1 MIVSI
6 MQPAYLPWLGYF
18 DRLARSDLHIVL
30 DSVALSKQNFTN
42 RNRVR
47 GSTGPVW
54 LSVPVQRQRAD
65 QRITDTLIGP
75 DHGWMRKHWETLR
88 QSYRRAPHWER
99 YAGFLETFYQSP
111 RSRLVEVLDPSTAWL
126 RETLAITTPIVRAS
140 TLDVPGTK
148 AELVLQLCLAVGAT
162 TYLSGP
168 FGRDYLDPRAFDA
181 AGIALEYHDYVHPR
195 YPQRDATFEPYLSV
209 LDLLCHCGPDSFDI
223 LRGRRTDVSAQAT
236 SVSDWAPSPV
246 A

>member
-47 GSTGPVW
+47 GNAGPVW
-54 LSVPVQRQRAD
+54 LTVPVQRKHAD
-65 QRITDTLIGP
+65 QRITETLVGP
-75 DHGWMRKHWETLR
+75 VGSWKKKHWATLR
-88 QSYRRAPHWER
+88 QAYGRTTYWPH
-99 YAGFLETFYQSP
+99 YAGFLEAYYQTP
-111 RSRLVEVLDPSTAWL
+111 QERLTDVLDTLTAWL
-126 RETLAITTPIVRAS
+126 CETLAITTPMVRSS
-140 TLDVPGTK
+140 TLKAPGTK
-148 AELVLQLCLAVGAT
+148 AELVLQLCQAVGAT

-168 FGRDYLDPRAFDA
+168 FGRDYLDPQAFEA

-195 YPQRDATFEPYLSV
+195 YPQGSHDFEPYLSV
-209 LDLLCHCGPDSFDI
+209 LDLLCHCGPDSLTV
-223 LRGRRTDVSAQAT
+223 LRNTA
-236 SVSDWAPSPV
+236 
-246 A
+246 